1 MKKTPVRRILTGLLS
16 VTILMTWAAPA
27 LASYPS
33 APPSSTTAP
42 SDAAE
47 HHHRHPH
54 HKRGSGILKE
64 TAALL
69 GIQQETL
76 IKDWKQGKTLKQIA
90 KEQKGWDEE
99 ELLKKLTESHSA
111 KIDAALQSG
120 SITKEQAELAKKSLP
135 ERLKKMINYTY
146 QERHQP
152 NKAPHI

>member
-1 MKKTPVRRILTGLLS
+1 MTNSHLRSILTSLLG
-16 VTILMTWAAPA
+16 VTILMTWTVPV
-27 LASYPS
+27 LASHPA
-33 APPSSTTAP
+33 APPSNTTAP

-47 HHHRHPH
+47 HQHRHPH

-152 NKAPHI
+152 SKAPHI

>member
-1 MKKTPVRRILTGLLS
+1 MKNTHIRIVLTSVLSMTILLAWITPV
-16 VTILMTWAAPA
+16 
-27 LASYPS
+27 LASHPTE
-33 APPSSTTAP
+33 PPSKPTAP
-42 SDAAE
+42 SGAE
-47 HHHRHPH
+47 EHKHRHPH
-54 HKRGSGILKE
+54 HKRGAGFLKE

-90 KEQKGWDEE
+90 KEQKGWDEA

-111 KIDAALQSG
+111 KIDAALQAG

-146 QERHQP
+146 QERQQP